1 MFSIENKG
9 QAPVSTLILGQFFLL
24 GSTKPWVVFKDSKKL
39 EGNLSSWTHSAGM
52 EVDTE
57 ADS

>member
-1 MFSIENKG
+1 MLSIENEG

-24 GSTKPWVVFKDSKKL
+24 GSTKPWVVFKSFRKW
-39 EGNLSSWTHSAGM
+39 EGNLSSETHSVDT

-57 ADS
+57 VDF